1 MSYLVDANVLCEGTK
16 PEPHPAV
23 ANWLKAHEA
32 EIFVSSLTLGEIQK
46 GILLYPNSRKRRALE
61 KWFGRLME
69 ALARRILPCDTEVSL
84 KWGCQYAALQKK
96 GQRPP
101 LMDSLLA
108 ATAKVHGLTV
118 VTHNVKDM
126 PGVECFNPWEG

>member
-1 MSYLVDANVLCEGTK
+1 MSFLVDANVLSETTK
-16 PEPHPAV
+16 PEPNASV
-23 ANWLKAHEA
+23 LAWMEAHDGEV
-32 EIFVSSLTLGEIQK
+32 FVSALTLGEIQK
-46 GILLYPNSRKRRALE
+46 GISLYPNSRKRRALE

-69 ALARRILPCDTEVSL
+69 ALARRILPCDTEASL
-84 KWGCQYAALQKK
+84 EWGCHYAALQKK

-118 VTHNVKDM
+118 VTRNVKDM
-126 PGVECFNPWEG
+126 PGVECVNPWED